1 MHVTRITGSRRL
13 CRLRDPRK
21 GERVVAI
28 FTRLFL
34 GEAHGAAVVPTK
46 SSLEAQ
52 FQSFSSFLV
61 AAYACGAED
70 RSRLGLCQPVCFC
83 LCDNRFYASA
93 PVQPDRPGP
102 IFRFN
107 LIVAIEGLA
116 HTVSQILGKSL
127 HPAPLTL
134 TFDILNF
141 QVCLHIR
148 QYVHRGRNSVKA
160 RCGDERAYLE
170 KKVVSQCLPEHL
182 IPFPRATD
190 SFRLGQRCL
199 YISTYISKRPVF

>member
-13 CRLRDPRK
+13 CRLRNPRK

-61 AAYACGAED
+61 APYACGAEN
-70 RSRLGLCQPVCFC
+70 RSRLGFCQPVCFC
-83 LCDNRFYASA
+83 LCENGFYASA
-93 PVQPDRPGP
+93 PVQPDRPGS

-141 QVCLHIR
+141 QVCLHLR
-148 QYVHRGRNSVKA
+148 QYVHRGCNRVEA
-160 RCGDERAYLE
+160 CGSDERAYLE
-170 KKVVSQCLPEHL
+170 KEIVSQCLPEHL
-182 IPFPRATD
+182 IPLPHATD
-190 SFRLGQRCL
+190 SFRLGQRGHL
-199 YISTYISKRPVF
+199 VSASIYKML